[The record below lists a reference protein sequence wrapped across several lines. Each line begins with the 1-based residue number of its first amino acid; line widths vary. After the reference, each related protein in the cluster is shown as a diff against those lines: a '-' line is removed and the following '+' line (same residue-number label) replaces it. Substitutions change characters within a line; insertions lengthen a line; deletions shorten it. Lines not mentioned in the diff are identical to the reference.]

1 MSSEDSTRA
10 VSLREVLTVVFK
22 RKWLILS
29 VALLVFAGVCAG
41 ALMTPREYVASAM
54 LMLTRARADL
64 TVTPFETS
72 GGALSLRLNPS
83 QDLVAESELLKRRSL
98 LLHVVKTLGSETT
111 LGGRLPSEEGTP
123 PGNGLATSHGM
134 VGSLHELV
142 SFARP
147 AMAGPARLLGSL
159 NALNGKEPLTKADEA
174 IEALGR
180 RLKVSPV
187 QNANLIRLTLT
198 ANDSEYAAKVLD
210 LLVAEYLD
218 QYVRMRTN
226 PGAVQF
232 FEGQV
237 TALARDLREAEDAKQ
252 ALEQKYGVRRLEAQ
266 TDLYLKAAVD
276 RELLLQT
283 TRSEVEGLREKV
295 RVLREQLAGLPEK
308 VRASEEIR
316 VNPVQDSM
324 RAKLLELDLERNKLL
339 QRYTDHDR
347 RVQDVER
354 EIALLRQRFVGEPN
368 WEFSKE
374 SYGPNPARTPL
385 QLDLINA
392 DTQLLGATV
401 KTKNLERDLKEAE
414 SRLDQVGMAVYDRQ
428 RLERK
433 IKMLEENYL
442 IYAKKFE
449 EARMS
454 NAMDKNR
461 IVNISVVE
469 PVSIAAKPGVNGRS
483 VFDLA
488 LMGAAFGL
496 VLGVGGAFGREYFD
510 RTFSTEEGVRRQL
523 NLPVLGSIPEE
534 RR

>member
-1 MSSEDSTRA
+1 MSTDDGSRG
-10 VSLREVLTVVFK
+10 VSLREVLTVLFK
-22 RKWLILS
+22 RKWFILS
-29 VALLVFAGVCAG
+29 VTLLTLTGVCVG
-41 ALMTPREYVASAM
+41 TLMTPPEYQASAM

-111 LGGRLPSEEGTP
+111 LAGRLPEEEETSASD
-123 PGNGLATSHGM
+123 GLATGNAN
-134 VGSLHELV
+134 VGELHQLV

-147 AMAGPARLLGSL
+147 ALAGPVRLLGSL
-159 NALNGKEPLTKADEA
+159 NGQEPLTKVDRA
-174 IEALGR
+174 IQALGQ
-180 RLKVSPV
+180 RLRVAPV
-187 QNANLIRLTLT
+187 ENANLIRLTLT
-198 ANDSEYAAKVLD
+198 AKDPGYAGKVLD

-218 QYVRMRTN
+218 QYVRIRTN

-237 TALARDLREAEDAKQ
+237 QTLARDLREAEDAKQ

-276 RELLLQT
+276 RELQLQT
-283 TRSEVEGLREKV
+283 TRSEVDGLREKV
-295 RVLREQLAGLPEK
+295 RVLRDQLAALPDK

-324 RAKLLELDLERNKLL
+324 RAKLLELELERNKLL
-339 QRYTDHDR
+339 QKYTDHDR

-354 EIALLRQRFVGEPN
+354 EIALLRQRLVGEPN
-368 WEFSKE
+368 WEFARE

-385 QLDLINA
+385 HLDLINA
-392 DTQLLGATV
+392 ETQLLGATV
-401 KTKNLERDLKEAE
+401 KASNLERDLREAE
-414 SRLDQVGMAVYDRQ
+414 TRLDQVGRAVYDRQ

-449 EARMS
+449 EARIS
-454 NAMDKNR
+454 AAMDKNR

-469 PVSIAAKPGVNGRS
+469 PVSIAAKPRANGRGAL
-483 VFDLA
+483 DLA
-488 LMGAAFGL
+488 LLGAAFGL
-496 VLGVGGAFGREYFD
+496 VLGVGGAFGREYFN
-510 RTFSTEEGVRRQL
+510 RTFSTEDSVRRQL